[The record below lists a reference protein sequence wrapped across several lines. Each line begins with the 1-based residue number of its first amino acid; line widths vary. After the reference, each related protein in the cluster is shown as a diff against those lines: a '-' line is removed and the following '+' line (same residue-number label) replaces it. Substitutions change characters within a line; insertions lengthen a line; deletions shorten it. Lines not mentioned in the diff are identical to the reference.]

1 MIVVLGRPLVA
12 QLPLPDGAAAP
23 VPAGPCV
30 AIARAAV
37 AAGARVEL
45 VGSIGDD
52 AEGDAVV
59 VGLARAGVG
68 HAALLRDPAARTPH
82 AARPRAGILPR
93 LDRDDIEL
101 GLGYLLDFSVLLL
114 AELLDP
120 EAEAA
125 ALDAAAFRAAE
136 VVAVLPHGTRP
147 GERLAATATVFE
159 APADSGGAFAAMV
172 GRYAAEIER
181 GAAPAD
187 GFARAAA
194 QTGWERRQ

>member
-12 QLPLPDGAAAP
+12 QPPLADDVATP

-82 AARPRAGILPR
+82 IERPPEGMLPR
-93 LDRDDIEL
+93 LDRGDIEL

-114 AELLDP
+114 AEPLDP
-120 EAEAA
+120 DAEAA
-125 ALDAAAFRAAE
+125 ALDAAAFRGAH
-136 VVAVLPHGTRP
+136 VVAVLPHGTLP
-147 GERLAATATVFE
+147 GERLAAAATVFE
-159 APADSGGAFAAMV
+159 APADGGGAFAAMV
-172 GRYAAEIER
+172 GRYTAEIER

-187 GFARAAA
+187 GFARATA

>member
-1 MIVVLGRPLVA
+1 MIVVLGHPLVA
-12 QLPLPDGAAAP
+12 QLPLSDDVATP

-52 AEGDAVV
+52 AEGNAVV

-82 AARPRAGILPR
+82 AERPREGMLPR
-93 LDRDDIEL
+93 LDRGDIEL

-114 AELLDP
+114 AEPLDP
-120 EAEAA
+120 DAEAA
-125 ALDAAAFRAAE
+125 ALDAAAFRGAH
-136 VVAVLPHGTRP
+136 VVAVLPHGALP
-147 GERLAATATVFE
+147 GERLAAAATVFE
-159 APADSGGAFAAMV
+159 APADGGGAFAAMV
-172 GRYAAEIER
+172 GRYAAELER

-187 GFARAAA
+187 GFARATA